1 VRSESAA
8 DKAQWH
14 PPTIAAVRIRG
25 TRPTHDLPRFPT
37 AWMLRTTLLCAAALG
52 TVQAQRCPMG
62 NNPSTTQVFQY
73 MGKVG
78 KVCCNDGQGP
88 GGPGGHRRQL
98 QSQCKLNRCTPACA
112 KLFVPMWHSCQRQA
126 SEELS
131 TMLGGKKFYTTC
143 RKSSGGGGG
152 KKTNVYVIN
161 KQGQCGQATFPAKWR
176 NPALAWLRNQG
187 LKARFGTCR
196 SAGYTMKVGV
206 KPVPLSGAPV
216 GSINVLLYAKRG
228 GPSKSNAKC
237 VSAKT
242 CEQLKK
248 AYGGWTYGGQ
258 MSQLACGESDNG
270 FPKGLAIGHSNK
282 NTCWGDNDAA
292 SDGWTHANGICSE
305 VGARLCTG
313 TELKAGVSFHSGCGH
328 DAARIWSAD
337 TCKSGATTGH
347 MSFVGNGKKPLCSPD
362 FTNNAVRCCADTAAA
377 RAVALEADKKMCD
390 KYGSEE
396 GTCTSS
402 LTCKQLTQKSGKGS
416 WPTKYGDKNICGES
430 DNGFGRHNAKQCF
443 GGQRGEAPIGHRIAE
458 AICTTTG
465 ARLCT
470 VEEVKADEARGTG
483 CSHDGRLVW
492 TSDDTGCKPGEHVAW
507 PGSSYYAKKVKGTCI
522 SDSKSGPGWKGAA
535 VRCCADTVVGTPCA
549 KVNAPIPPPPPTPGG
564 KNMNV
569 YVINKQGQCGQ
580 ATFPAKWR
588 NPALAWLRNQGLT
601 ARSGTCQS
609 KGYTKKVGIKPVPL
623 SGAPVGS
630 INVLLYAKNGGGGGA
645 TEGKACGG
653 FKSLPCPRGY
663 TCKHQMV
670 GDEQDINGKCH
681 KQSGGAGK
689 VCGGFKNIQCPR
701 GYACQTT
708 RYDLPGKCQKQ
719 GGGGG
724 GKNMNVYVINK
735 QGQCGQA
742 TFPATWKRPALAW
755 LKNQGLTARSG
766 TCQSKGFTKKVG
778 IKPVPLSGA
787 PVGSI
792 NVLLYAKKENGGG
805 WVTPVVTQQAT
816 SAPGHITLIA
826 SLHLLS
832 GAKNVYTL
840 FGDSNSAM
848 VIPPAFQTHS
858 TQSALNA
865 DIAGLDPMFFQYDKS
880 HTAQFDSWLTIGITK
895 GDSKGAIS
903 MVGIKFD
910 KWSESAGLKIDNG
923 AIFYMSPDKG
933 PTTAIV
939 EIAQLTMTAAAA
951 QRATM
956 KVGVQGRANTGPDY
970 HATVDFSSALRS
982 AGNHKGR

>member
-1 VRSESAA
+1 
-8 DKAQWH
+8 
-14 PPTIAAVRIRG
+14 
-25 TRPTHDLPRFPT
+25 
-37 AWMLRTTLLCAAALG
+37 
-52 TVQAQRCPMG
+52 
-62 NNPSTTQVFQY
+62 
-73 MGKVG
+73 
-78 KVCCNDGQGP
+78 
-88 GGPGGHRRQL
+88 
-98 QSQCKLNRCTPACA
+98 
-112 KLFVPMWHSCQRQA
+112 
-126 SEELS
+126 
-131 TMLGGKKFYTTC
+131 
-143 RKSSGGGGG
+143 
-152 KKTNVYVIN
+152 
-161 KQGQCGQATFPAKWR
+161 
-176 NPALAWLRNQG
+176 
-187 LKARFGTCR
+187 
-196 SAGYTMKVGV
+196 
-206 KPVPLSGAPV
+206 
-216 GSINVLLYAKRG
+216 
-228 GPSKSNAKC
+228 
-237 VSAKT
+237 
-242 CEQLKK
+242 
-248 AYGGWTYGGQ
+248 
-258 MSQLACGESDNG
+258 
-270 FPKGLAIGHSNK
+270 
-282 NTCWGDNDAA
+282 
-292 SDGWTHANGICSE
+292 
-305 VGARLCTG
+305 
-313 TELKAGVSFHSGCGH
+313 
-328 DAARIWSAD
+328 
-337 TCKSGATTGH
+337 

-396 GTCTSS
+396 GKCTSS
-402 LTCKQLTQKSGKGS
+402 LTCKQLTQKSGRGS
-416 WPTKYGDKNICGES
+416 WPTKFGDKNICGES

-443 GGQRGEAPIGHRIAE
+443 GGQKGEAPIGHRIAE

-507 PGSSYYAKKVKGTCI
+507 PGSSHYAKKVKGTCI
-522 SDSKSGPGWKGAA
+522 SDSKSSPGWKGAA

-588 NPALAWLRNQGLT
+588 RPALAWLRNQGLT
-601 ARSGTCQS
+601 ARSGTCRS

-630 INVLLYAKNGGGGGA
+630 INVLLYAK
-645 TEGKACGG
+645 
-653 FKSLPCPRGY
+653 
-663 TCKHQMV
+663 
-670 GDEQDINGKCH
+670 
-681 KQSGGAGK
+681 
-689 VCGGFKNIQCPR
+689 
-701 GYACQTT
+701 
-708 RYDLPGKCQKQ
+708 
-719 GGGGG
+719 
-724 GKNMNVYVINK
+724 
-735 QGQCGQA
+735 
-742 TFPATWKRPALAW
+742 
-755 LKNQGLTARSG
+755 
-766 TCQSKGFTKKVG
+766 
-778 IKPVPLSGA
+778 KP
-787 PVGSI
+787 
-792 NVLLYAKKENGGG
+792 NGGG
-805 WVTPVVTQQAT
+805 WVLPVVTQQAT

-832 GAKNVYTL
+832 GAKNVYTM
-840 FGDSNSAM
+840 FGDSDSPM

-865 DIAGLDPMFFQYDKS
+865 DIAGLDPMFFPYDKS

-895 GDSKGAIS
+895 GDSKGALS

-933 PTTAIV
+933 PTSAIV

-956 KVGVQGRANTGPDY
+956 KVGVQGRANAGPDY